1 MLCFASSSGVSGAH
15 LVVKWSVHEMLS
27 FVYVIF
33 SSGVS
38 RAHLAVQWSVRVQC
52 WFRTCHIFYECYSS
66 TPRVKVKISWKVV
79 FRTCHIFV
87 GSYYL
92 KIMMMFV
99 LPSTVHL
106 HSYVDYDLLVCR
118 HWELNGGL
126 FFVIGSWMVD
136 CFVVTGSWMV
146 DCFVVT
152 GRWMVYWY
160 VIIKGIMSPGN
171 RLIWDRIKFIVLWFI
186 LMIVSLISCDVEACI
201 PVGEKGWLL

>member
-106 HSYVDYDLLVCR
+106 HSYVEYDLLICR
-118 HWELNGGL
+118 HWQLNGGL
-126 FFVIGSWMVD
+126 IRDHLGYNVSTQPIDEIESISSYCDSFWWLSVSL
-136 CFVVTGSWMV
+136 VVTW
-146 DCFVVT
+146 
-152 GRWMVYWY
+152 
-160 VIIKGIMSPGN
+160 
-171 RLIWDRIKFIVLWFI
+171 RLVFL
-186 LMIVSLISCDVEACI
+186 
-201 PVGEKGWLL
+201 